1 MKNGVKIIQAAAF
14 NGVRMVFYSLIKTD
28 LILFFVFMQLGQSP
42 DLIHASGHSLGA
54 HLVGHIG
61 RAVEKST
68 GSKIARVTGEYV
80 QV

>member
-1 MKNGVKIIQAAAF
+1 
-14 NGVRMVFYSLIKTD
+14 
-28 LILFFVFMQLGQSP
+28 MQLGQSP

-80 QV
+80 QVEKSK

>member
-1 MKNGVKIIQAAAF
+1 MARGRYF
-14 NGVRMVFYSLIKTD
+14 TDLVFYSSIRTK

-68 GSKIARVTGEYV
+68 GTKIARVTGEYV
-80 QV
+80 QVLKSK